1 MKSKSKIT
9 LAVIALSLLF
19 IACGHKTVFKE
30 VDINN
35 QYTIMVP
42 AYMQVTNELLPGIAS
57 LQYENDSAKLYLL
70 VIDTA
75 RSGMREGSLK
85 AFYDSA
91 VAQPALESA
100 RITPA
105 KFKILGG
112 DSAYTSEMT
121 GAIAGQYSGP
131 APDSMKMFYKIE
143 VIGSADRFYQ
153 ILIWSQQSRAGDLKD
168 VMDKVLSSFHDIR
181 K

>member
-1 MKSKSKIT
+1 MNSKNKI
-9 LAVIALSLLF
+9 AVVAIALSMMV
-19 IACGHKTVFKE
+19 ISCGHKTTFKE
-30 VDINN
+30 IDINN
-35 QYTIMVP
+35 QYTISVP

-100 RITPA
+100 QITPA
-105 KFKILGG
+105 KFKMLGG

-121 GAIAGQYSGP
+121 GAISGQYSGP

-143 VIGSADRFYQ
+143 VVGSADRFYQ
-153 ILIWSQQSRAGDLKD
+153 ILIWSQLSRAEDLKGD
-168 VMDKVLSSFHDIR
+168 MDKVLASFHDIHR
-181 K
+181 